1 MMRCW
6 PAVIL
11 RVLVACN
18 RGEAQPQA
26 SAGATRI
33 DCAQGEGSQFGP
45 DCLVEKVAGEQ
56 GSEFVVRHPDGA
68 FRRFRIAQDRQSMI
82 AIDGADDAVNSVYG
96 DPPVRE
102 VAVGPDRY
110 RFPAD
115 LDARP

>member
-1 MMRCW
+1 MRCW
-6 PAVIL
+6 PAIAL
-11 RVLVACN
+11 LVLVACN

-26 SAGATRI
+26 SEGAIRI

-56 GSEFVVRHPDGA
+56 GPEFVVRHPNGA
-68 FRRFRIAQDRQSMI
+68 FRRFRIAQDRQTMI
-82 AIDGADDAVNSVYG
+82 AIDGADEAVNSVEG

-102 VAVGPDRY
+102 VRVGPDRY

-115 LDARP
+115 IDARR